1 MLTKNVTRIM
11 HDVMANDRTQLHVR
25 AGLRSALGIALPLG
39 VGLAMDQVAF
49 AVIIAVGALVSGMA
63 GLTGT
68 TRQRLRTMLAA
79 AAWMGA
85 AAFIGGV
92 AAHGLVLSAA
102 VVFLSAFLAGLL
114 IAVSPQAAQL
124 GLLTTVVLVI
134 FTAFPS
140 SVSASRDRMLLVA
153 LGGLLQAALMLGFGK
168 LVRGNAEVQGAERAY
183 AAMAEF
189 ARRRSRT
196 ADLQAGQA
204 LSLAEARLRDSFHRW
219 PSWEQSYLLLESV
232 ERIRGEL
239 SALVLLSRS
248 ARGGVAT
255 DTAEDRALWE
265 EIFSAIASALD
276 ARGSA
281 ILSTTDMAGADKEWR
296 SLRAQVEQRAKDH
309 PELWQ
314 SVRKHG
320 SKIMDELGH
329 IGERLAHLPRSG
341 GAAPMPGQR
350 PSVESLVLN
359 MGQTAWANLTLRSAA
374 FQHTLRLAVTLAV
387 AVALYRVMALPRGYW
402 VPLTALVILKP
413 DFFTTVVRGAARMG
427 GTVIGVVLASALI
440 AVPDPAGWF
449 RIVLVVVFGAAIY
462 TILNVNYAVF
472 TVFMTA
478 EVVVLLSFF
487 EHVPEAVALQDRLLD
502 TLIGSALAMT
512 AFALWPAGE
521 KKSPSRAVADLIDA
535 EVRYWEFIIGNAPA
549 RSLSA
554 ASTLFY
560 RQQIRLAR
568 TMATASIERARAG
581 SESSSVEWQQAA
593 QLLMAVRRLHEGLVS
608 LEAAMIQES
617 PGGALGEQ
625 GWQRYGQWFQ
635 SLASNLAM
643 TAAAAGNSDGRPSMD
658 ESFQNAVALQCYDAP
673 TMSGA
678 SETIMNKVAVR
689 LGRNV
694 ATILRMLPLTN
705 PPRGA
710 A

>member
-11 HDVMANDRTQLHVR
+11 HDVMASDRTQLQVR
-25 AGLRSALGIALPLG
+25 AGLRSALGIALPLCA
-39 VGLAMDQVAF
+39 GLAMHQVALS
-49 AVIIAVGALVSGMA
+49 VIVAVGALVSGMA
-63 GLTGT
+63 GITGT
-68 TRQRLRTMLAA
+68 TRQRLRTMLSAGA
-79 AAWMGA
+79 CMGA

-102 VVFLSAFLAGLL
+102 VVFLSAFLAGLM
-114 IAVSPQAAQL
+114 IAVSSQAAQL

-140 SVSASRDRMLLVA
+140 SVSASADRMLLVA
-153 LGGLLQAALMLGFGK
+153 LGSLLQAALMLGFSTLG
-168 LVRGNAEVQGAERAY
+168 RGNAEVQGAQSAY

-196 ADLQAGQA
+196 AGGQAGQA

-219 PSWEQSYLLLESV
+219 PSWEQSYLLLDSV

-248 ARGGVAT
+248 PRGGVAT
-255 DTAEDRALWE
+255 GTTEERALWE
-265 EIFSAIASALD
+265 KIFSALASALD

-281 ILSTTDMAGADKEWR
+281 ILSTMDMGAGQEWR
-296 SLRAQVEQRAKDH
+296 NLRAQLEQRAKDC
-309 PELWQ
+309 PGLWQ
-314 SVRKHG
+314 SGRQHS
-320 SKIMDELGH
+320 SKIMDDLGY
-329 IGERLAHLPRSG
+329 IGEQLAQPPRSG
-341 GAAPMPGQR
+341 VVAPMPGER
-350 PSVESLVLN
+350 PSVESLVRN
-359 MGQTAWANLTLRSAA
+359 MGQTAWANLTFRSAA
-374 FQHTLRLAVTLAV
+374 FQHALRLAVTLAV
-387 AVALYRVMALPRGYW
+387 AAALYRVMALPRGYW

-413 DFFTTVVRGAARMG
+413 DFFTTVVRGAARVG
-427 GTVIGVVLASALI
+427 GTVTGVVLASALI

-472 TVFMTA
+472 SVFMTA

-487 EHVPEAVALQDRLLD
+487 EQVPAAVALQDRLLD
-502 TLIGSALAMT
+502 TLIGSALAVT
-512 AFALWPAGE
+512 AFAVWPAGG

-535 EVRYWEFIIGNAPA
+535 EVRYWEFMVGNAPA

-568 TMATASIERARAG
+568 TTATASIERARAG
-581 SESSSVEWQQAA
+581 SASSAVDWKQAA
-593 QLLMAVRRLHEGLVS
+593 QLLMAVRRLHEGLVA

-617 PGGALGEQ
+617 LGGALGEQ
-625 GWQRYGQWFQ
+625 DWQRYGQWFQ
-635 SLASNLAM
+635 GLASNLAM
-643 TAAAAGNSDGRPSMD
+643 TAAAVANSDGTPPMD
-658 ESFQNAVALQCYDAP
+658 ESFQDAVALQCYEAP
-673 TMSGA
+673 TVPGPSA
-678 SETIMNKVAVR
+678 TIMNKVAVR

-694 ATILRMLPLTN
+694 ATILRMLP
-705 PPRGA
+705 
-710 A
+710 